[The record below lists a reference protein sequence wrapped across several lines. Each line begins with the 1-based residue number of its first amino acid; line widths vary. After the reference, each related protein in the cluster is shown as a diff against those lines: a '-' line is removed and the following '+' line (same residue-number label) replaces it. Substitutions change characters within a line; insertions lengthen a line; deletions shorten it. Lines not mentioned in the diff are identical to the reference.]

1 MGYCGAHGLA
11 DALESLVEAGS
22 LLRDRRVALVLV
34 GQGPEKATLQRK
46 AEQARLT
53 DVSFLP
59 PVPKVSIPVLLDSLD
74 ALFIGLKRTPIFR
87 FGISPNKL
95 IDYMMAGKP
104 VIQAIEAGNDLV
116 TESGCGFSIPPEDP
130 RAIADAVLQLMRLS
144 PAEREAMGRK
154 GREYVMAHHDY
165 RVLARQFLEALR

>member
-1 MGYCGAHGLA
+1 M
-11 DALESLVEAGS
+11 
-22 LLRDRRVALVLV
+22 
-34 GQGPEKATLQRK
+34 
-46 AEQARLT
+46 
-53 DVSFLP
+53 
-59 PVPKVSIPVLLDSLD
+59 SIPALLDSLD

-116 TESGCGFSIPPEDP
+116 AENGCGFSIPPEDP